1 MEPKNYKTDW
11 GIQVVRAF
19 CLIALSFE
27 WGLGKP
33 HAQTAIVGNPMPPVS
48 PGQESLLASGCLLLM
63 ESSHCIT
70 RFKHKLMKQRR
81 FSL

>member
-48 PGQESLLASGCLLLM
+48 PGQESLLVSGCWLLAPGSWLAGWLA
-63 ESSHCIT
+63 E
-70 RFKHKLMKQRR
+70 R
-81 FSL
+81 